1 MPERPKELDRN
12 PRKIPFWA
20 KALSDV
26 MSQFSPLTSL
36 RIAGPYATSMIRRL
50 RPDLGI
56 RYNITDSDPNAIYE
70 YIYQINA
77 QKPTGEIAF
86 KTMSLKYGWAKRPM
100 VNRIANLNSKV
111 PISFLFGARSWIS
124 SSSGYKVKEQRPQSH
139 VDVNII
145 SNAGHHVY
153 ADNQEE
159 FNSVM
164 RKICKN
170 VENNQDL

>member
-1 MPERPKELDRN
+1 
-12 PRKIPFWA
+12 
-20 KALSDV
+20 
-26 MSQFSPLTSL
+26 
-36 RIAGPYATSMIRRL
+36 MIRRL

-56 RYNITDSDPNAIYE
+56 RYNIIDSDPNAIYE

-100 VNRIANLNSKV
+100 LNRITQMDPKV
-111 PISFLFGARSWIS
+111 PISFLFGSRSWVS
-124 SSSGYKVKEQRPQSH
+124 SSSGYKVQEERPQSY

-159 FNSVM
+159 FNSVI
-164 RKICKN
+164 RNICKT
-170 VENNQDL
+170 VEINQDLK